1 MLFNLN
7 KHYIKNFKNF
17 LISQYLLKNK
27 QIFFNKILNLKINFT
42 TKNFFLS
49 TFLLYTFCIF
59 KYKYII
65 KKQKYNTFLPVFSFF
80 FIFNTFYYSFLQ
92 ELNFFN
98 KITKNLIILNFYI
111 LNFFLNPISFLLKK
125 KFRWI
130 KQKLINI
137 KIFFFFKKK
146 NLKFFQFY
154 LNFFQVPIFL
164 KK

>member
-1 MLFNLN
+1 MLYNLN
-7 KHYIKNFKNF
+7 KHFIKNFKNF
-17 LISQYLLKNK
+17 LISHYLIINK
-27 QIFFNKILNLKINFT
+27 SISFDKKLNLKINFN

-59 KYKYII
+59 KSKYII
-65 KKQKYNTFLPVFSFF
+65 KKQKYNIFLPVFSFF
-80 FIFNTFYYSFLQ
+80 LIFNTFYYSFLH
-92 ELNFFN
+92 ELSIFK
-98 KITKNLIILNFYI
+98 KISKNLIIINFFI
-111 LNFFLNPISFLLKK
+111 LNFFLNPISYLLKK

-146 NLKFFQFY
+146 TFKFLQFY
-154 LNFFQVPIFL
+154 LNFFQIPIFL

>member
-17 LISQYLLKNK
+17 LISQYLILDK
-27 QIFFNKILNLKINFT
+27 QISFDKKINLKINFNNKT
-42 TKNFFLS
+42 FFLS

-59 KYKYII
+59 KSRYII
-65 KKQKYNTFLPVFSFF
+65 KKQKYNIFLPVFSFF

-92 ELNFFN
+92 ELTFF
-98 KITKNLIILNFYI
+98 KKVSKNLVILNFYI
-111 LNFFLNPISFLLKK
+111 LNFFLNPISYLFKK
-125 KFRWI
+125 KYRWI

-146 NLKFFQFY
+146 NFKFLQFF
-154 LNFFQVPIFL
+154 LNFFQIPIFL